1 VSEVGVEGAHVRD
14 EAARERGVARQP
26 LDLVSEGVALRRPP
40 PLLAREPADEP
51 VGRVHALL
59 RRLGV
64 LSRDGARVRVRV
76 RARVRARARAR
87 VGVGVRFDKY
97 KYKCLL
103 DALLGGHRLVEVD
116 LHALEVRV
124 RVGVRG

>member
-64 LSRDGARVRVRV
+64 LSRDGARVR
-76 RARVRARARAR
+76 ARVRARARAR

-97 KYKCLL
+97 KYKYLL

>member
-40 PLLAREPADEP
+40 PLLARQPADEP
-51 VGRVHALL
+51 VGCVHALL

-76 RARVRARARAR
+76 RVRARARAR

-97 KYKCLL
+97 KYKYLL

>member
-51 VGRVHALL
+51 VGCVHALL

-76 RARVRARARAR
+76 RVRVRARAR

-97 KYKCLL
+97 KYKYLL

>member
-40 PLLAREPADEP
+40 PLLARQPADEP
-51 VGRVHALL
+51 VGCVHALL

-76 RARVRARARAR
+76 RVRARARAR

-97 KYKCLL
+97 KYKYLL

-124 RVGVRG
+124 RVRG